1 MINMEVKE
9 YIVPKTL
16 KEAYDELIEDK
27 GNKIIGGGAWLKIS
41 VKNVNKL
48 ISLDNFNLDYIR
60 EANSFVEIG
69 AMSTLRT
76 VETNSAVKS
85 LASGILSQAINSIMG
100 ITIRNLATIGG
111 SVMGKF
117 AFSDILGVLLVLDCK
132 LEFYMLGEISI
143 YDYMEMK
150 KIPNDILLNIK
161 ISKTQSKG
169 YFKKV
174 SKTHLDFSML
184 NLAIVKSDVYKIAVG
199 SRPLA
204 PDLAVNTANFLNSQV
219 HIDEEVIKQALE
231 IALEE
236 VKLSSNL
243 RAQEDY
249 RRVLMSTYLKR
260 GIREVSK

>member
-1 MINMEVKE
+1 
-9 YIVPKTL
+9 
-16 KEAYDELIEDK
+16 
-27 GNKIIGGGAWLKIS
+27 
-41 VKNVNKL
+41 
-48 ISLDNFNLDYIR
+48 
-60 EANSFVEIG
+60 
-69 AMSTLRT
+69 
-76 VETNSAVKS
+76 
-85 LASGILSQAINSIMG
+85 MG

-117 AFSDILGVLLVLDCK
+117 AFSDLLGALLVLDCK
-132 LEFYMLGEISI
+132 LEFYMLGEVSI
-143 YDYMEMK
+143 YDFMEMK

-161 ISKTQSKG
+161 IGKTQCKG

-174 SKTHLDFSML
+174 SKTHLDFSIL
-184 NLAIVKSDVYKIAVG
+184 NVAITKGDVYKIAIG

-204 PDLAVNTANFLNSQV
+204 PDLAINTANFLNSQV
-219 HIDEEVIKQALE
+219 QVDEEIIKQALV